1 MDPSKFQL
9 LYYQMSTETTT
20 TTMPTAPSPLSTPA
34 YSSQNCSGFYIS
46 EQYLPQDYNN
56 PTEAF
61 ENFILNEAEK
71 LYETLL
77 EDSIDKTISNV
88 PNDISPNVQ
97 SSSLLRRTEPFDIKN
112 SVISLFDSSIA
123 AIYYVEFIL
132 LFISLMRF
140 AHYLFTSS
148 FYL

>member
-9 LYYQMSTETTT
+9 LYYQMSTETT